1 MKGTTPFPRLA
12 LGKGGSL
19 GANSHEGAF
28 DWGYV
33 RGMNPTD
40 ELSSYYAELLEG
52 TYDCVDRVVLNA
64 YFPMGQTG
72 GGLRTWWRQLHGSDA
87 NLNDDQLRDMAGR
100 LSRRLRAYCAQH
112 QVPVIDAEAGQRK
125 HELAEEHLPQDPKF
139 RGLFLVITGNAPAP
153 VWEVKRNAQHQ
164 IIEVQHRRKW
174 PYVKHYYFHLMDP
187 EWGHVTL
194 RMCGYPPFGTQV
206 ILNGHEWVERQ
217 AVRQKVTV
225 AKSGNCFVEG
235 SDFAQVNRLAALLQ
249 RESAIGKLA
258 AVCER
263 WIYSSALCFAL
274 TREEQQRSGF
284 HYQYSVFQLEL
295 SRNLL
300 FARGGTMDEV
310 YQKLIDRTRQ
320 PLELEHLKT
329 IFGFRHRPRQKLK
342 RGRPGPEV
350 AKEVQAQGYNLT
362 VFKVRWGN
370 LTLKIYNKGGRVL
383 RVEVVVHNAKE
394 LRCGRVLQKLPVL
407 LERMSGM
414 LVRFLNTVQVAHVS
428 FLDQGAFERW
438 AEPSTRGTRR
448 LAGIDL
454 NKARNRHVVDAV
466 VGLATQPEGFR
477 LAELAAAVR
486 ARAGWGPKRYSVRQ
500 AAYDLAKLRGKKL
513 VRRKDQSRRY
523 VSDPSGVRTMCAYL
537 LLREKVIKPLLA
549 GVTRPV
555 GRPPKVLNPLDRHY
569 VNLRDELNRAFETIG
584 LAA

>member
-1 MKGTTPFPRLA
+1 
-12 LGKGGSL
+12 
-19 GANSHEGAF
+19 
-28 DWGYV
+28 
-33 RGMNPTD
+33 MNPTD

-52 TYDCVDRVVLNA
+52 SYDCVDRVVLNA

-87 NLNDDQLRDMAGR
+87 NLNDGQLRDMAGT
-100 LSRRLRAYCAQH
+100 LSRRLRAYCARH
-112 QVPVIDAEAGQRK
+112 KVPVIDAEAGQRK
-125 HELAEEHLPQDPKF
+125 HELAQEYLPKDPKF

-153 VWEVKRNAQHQ
+153 VWEVKRNAQNQ

-194 RMCGYPPFGTQV
+194 RMCGYPPFGAQV

-217 AVRQKVTV
+217 AQRQKVTV

-235 SDFAQVNRLAALLQ
+235 SDFAQVNRLAARLQ

-263 WIYSSALCFAL
+263 WLYSSALCFAL
-274 TREEQQRSGF
+274 TREEQERSGF
-284 HYQYSVFQLEL
+284 QYQYSVFQLEL

-300 FARGGTMDEV
+300 FARGATMDEV

-342 RGRPGPEV
+342 RGGRGPEV
-350 AKEVQAQGYNLT
+350 AKEVQAHSYDLT

-370 LTLKIYNKGGRVL
+370 LTLKIYDKGGRVL

-394 LRCGRVLQKLPVL
+394 LRCGKVLEKLPVL

-428 FLDQGAFERW
+428 FLDQGAFEGW
-438 AEPSTRGTRR
+438 AQPSTRGTRR

-466 VGLATQPEGFR
+466 VGLATQPEGFSLAQ
-477 LAELAAAVR
+477 LAEAVR
-486 ARAGWGPKRYSVRQ
+486 ARTGWGPKRYSVRQ

-549 GVTRPV
+549 GAVRPA
-555 GRPPKVLNPLDRHY
+555 GRPPKVLSPLDQHY
-569 VNLRDELNRAFETIG
+569 INLRGELNRTFETIG

>member
-1 MKGTTPFPRLA
+1 
-12 LGKGGSL
+12 
-19 GANSHEGAF
+19 
-28 DWGYV
+28 
-33 RGMNPTD
+33 MNPTD

-87 NLNDDQLRDMAGR
+87 NLNNDQLRDMAGT
-100 LSRRLRAYCAQH
+100 LSRRLRAYCARH
-112 QVPVIDAEAGQRK
+112 QVPVIEAEAGQRK
-125 HELAEEHLPQDPKF
+125 HELAEEHLPKDPKF

-153 VWEVKRNAQHQ
+153 VWEVKRNAQNQ

-174 PYVKHYYFHLMDP
+174 PYVKHYYFHLIDG

-284 HYQYSVFQLEL
+284 QYQYSVFQLEL

-342 RGRPGPEV
+342 RGRRGPEV
-350 AKEVQAQGYNLT
+350 AKEVQAHGYDLT

-370 LTLKIYNKGGRVL
+370 LTLKIYDKGGRVL

-394 LRCGRVLQKLPVL
+394 LRCGKVLQKLPVL

-466 VGLATQPEGFR
+466 VGLATQPEGFS
-477 LAELAAAVR
+477 LAELAEAVR
-486 ARAGWGPKRYSVRQ
+486 ARTGWGPKRYSVRQ

-513 VRRKDQSRRY
+513 AKRKEKSRRY

-549 GVTRPV
+549 GVVGPT

-569 VNLRDELNRAFETIG
+569 VNLREELNRTFETIG
-584 LAA
+584 LAT

>member
-1 MKGTTPFPRLA
+1 
-12 LGKGGSL
+12 
-19 GANSHEGAF
+19 
-28 DWGYV
+28 
-33 RGMNPTD
+33 MNPPD
-40 ELSSYYAELLEG
+40 ELSRYYAELLEG
-52 TYDCVDRVVLNA
+52 SYDCVDRVVLNA

-87 NLNDDQLRDMAGR
+87 NLNDDQLRDMAGA
-100 LSRRLRAYCAQH
+100 LSRRLRAYCARH
-112 QVPVIDAEAGQRK
+112 QVPVIEAEAGQRK
-125 HELAEEHLPQDPKF
+125 HELAEEHLPKDPKF

-153 VWEVKRNAQHQ
+153 VWEVKRNAQNQ

-174 PYVKHYYFHLMDP
+174 PYVKHYYFHLIDA

-217 AVRQKVTV
+217 AVRQQVTV

-284 HYQYSVFQLEL
+284 QYQYSVFQLEL

-300 FARGGTMDEV
+300 FARGATMDEV

-320 PLELEHLKT
+320 PLELEQLKT

-342 RGRPGPEV
+342 RGRTGPEV
-350 AKEVQAQGYNLT
+350 AKEVQAHGYDLT

-370 LTLKIYNKGGRVL
+370 LTLKIYDKGGRVL

-394 LRCGRVLQKLPVL
+394 LRCGKVLQKLPVL

-414 LVRFLNTVQVAHVS
+414 RVRFLNTVQVAHVS

-466 VGLATQPEGFR
+466 VGLATQPAGFS
-477 LAELAAAVR
+477 LAELAEAVR
-486 ARAGWGPKRYSVRQ
+486 ARTGWGPKRYSVRQ

-549 GVTRPV
+549 GVVRRT
-555 GRPPKVLNPLDRHY
+555 GRPPKVLHPLDQHY
-569 VNLRDELNRAFETIG
+569 VNLRVELNRTFETLG
-584 LAA
+584 LTA

>member
-1 MKGTTPFPRLA
+1 
-12 LGKGGSL
+12 
-19 GANSHEGAF
+19 
-28 DWGYV
+28 
-33 RGMNPTD
+33 MNPTD

-52 TYDCVDRVVLNA
+52 SYDCVDRVVLNA

-87 NLNDDQLRDMAGR
+87 NLNDGQLRDMAGT
-100 LSRRLRAYCAQH
+100 LSRRLRAYCARH
-112 QVPVIDAEAGQRK
+112 QVPVIEAEAGQRK
-125 HELAEEHLPQDPKF
+125 HELAEEHLPKDPKF

-153 VWEVKRNAQHQ
+153 VWEVKRNARNQ

-174 PYVKHYYFHLMDP
+174 PYVKHYYFHLIDA

-217 AVRQKVTV
+217 AVRQQVTV

-235 SDFAQVNRLAALLQ
+235 SDFAQVNRLAARLQ

-263 WIYSSALCFAL
+263 WLYSSALCFAL

-284 HYQYSVFQLEL
+284 QYQYSVFQLEL

-342 RGRPGPEV
+342 RGRRGPEV
-350 AKEVQAQGYNLT
+350 AKEVQAHGYDLT

-370 LTLKIYNKGGRVL
+370 LTLKIYDKGGRVL

-394 LRCGRVLQKLPVL
+394 LRCGKVLQKLPVL

-466 VGLATQPEGFR
+466 VGLATQPGGFS
-477 LAELAAAVR
+477 LAELAGAVR
-486 ARAGWGPKRYSVRQ
+486 ARTGWGPKKYSVRQ

-549 GVTRPV
+549 GVVRPS
-555 GRPPKVLNPLDRHY
+555 GRSPKVLHPLDRHY
-569 VNLRDELNRAFETIG
+569 VNLREELNRTFETIG

>member
-1 MKGTTPFPRLA
+1 
-12 LGKGGSL
+12 
-19 GANSHEGAF
+19 
-28 DWGYV
+28 
-33 RGMNPTD
+33 MNPTD

-52 TYDCVDRVVLNA
+52 SYDCVDRVVLNA

-87 NLNDDQLRDMAGR
+87 NLNDDQLRDMAGT
-100 LSRRLRAYCAQH
+100 LWRRLRAYCARH
-112 QVPVIDAEAGQRK
+112 QVPVIEAEAGQRK

-139 RGLFLVITGNAPAP
+139 RGLFVVITGNAPAP
-153 VWEVKRNAQHQ
+153 VWEVKRNAQNQ
-164 IIEVQHRRKW
+164 IIGVQHRRKW
-174 PYVKHYYFHLMDP
+174 PYVKHYYFHLIDAQ
-187 EWGHVTL
+187 WGHVTL

-217 AVRQKVTV
+217 ALRQNVTV

-235 SDFAQVNRLAALLQ
+235 SDFARVNRLAARLQ

-284 HYQYSVFQLEL
+284 QYQYSVFQLEL

-300 FARGGTMDEV
+300 FVRGGTMDEV

-342 RGRPGPEV
+342 RGGRGPEV
-350 AKEVQAQGYNLT
+350 AKSVQAHGYDLT

-370 LTLKIYNKGGRVL
+370 LTLKIYDKGGRVL

-394 LRCGRVLQKLPVL
+394 LRCGKVLEKLPVL

-466 VGLATQPEGFR
+466 VGLATQPTGFS
-477 LAELAAAVR
+477 LAELAEAVR
-486 ARAGWGPKRYSVRQ
+486 ARTGWGPKRYSVRQ

-513 VRRKDQSRRY
+513 AKRKEKSRRY
-523 VSDPSGVRTMCAYL
+523 VSDPNGVRTMCAYL

-549 GVTRPV
+549 GVVCPV
-555 GRPPKVLNPLDRHY
+555 GRPPKLLNPLDRHY
-569 VNLRDELNRAFETIG
+569 VNLRAELNRTFETIG

>member
-1 MKGTTPFPRLA
+1 
-12 LGKGGSL
+12 
-19 GANSHEGAF
+19 
-28 DWGYV
+28 
-33 RGMNPTD
+33 MNPTD

-52 TYDCVDRVVLNA
+52 AYDCVDRVVLNA

-87 NLNDDQLRDMAGR
+87 NLNDDQLRDMAGT
-100 LSRRLRAYCAQH
+100 LARRLRAYCARH

-125 HELAEEHLPQDPKF
+125 HELAEEHLPKDPKF

-153 VWEVKRNAQHQ
+153 VWEVKRNAQNQ

-174 PYVKHYYFHLMDP
+174 PYVKHYYFHLIDP

-217 AVRQKVTV
+217 AVRQQETV

-235 SDFAQVNRLAALLQ
+235 SDFAQVNRLAARLQ

-263 WIYSSALCFAL
+263 WLYSSALCFAL

-284 HYQYSVFQLEL
+284 QYQYSVFQLEL

-320 PLELEHLKT
+320 PLELEQLKT

-342 RGRPGPEV
+342 WGRRGPEV
-350 AKEVQAQGYNLT
+350 AKEVQAHGYDLT

-370 LTLKIYNKGGRVL
+370 LTLKIYDKGGRVL

-394 LRCGRVLQKLPVL
+394 LRCGKVLQKLPVL

-438 AEPSTRGTRR
+438 AQPSTRGTRR

-466 VGLATQPEGFR
+466 VGLATQPAGFS
-477 LAELAAAVR
+477 LAELAEAVR
-486 ARAGWGPKRYSVRQ
+486 ARTGWGPKRYSVRQ

-523 VSDPSGVRTMCAYL
+523 VSDPSGVRTMCAYV

-549 GVTRPV
+549 GVTRPI
-555 GRPPKVLNPLDRHY
+555 GRPPKALSPLDRHY
-569 VNLRDELNRAFETIG
+569 VNLREELNRTFDTIG

>member
-1 MKGTTPFPRLA
+1 
-12 LGKGGSL
+12 
-19 GANSHEGAF
+19 
-28 DWGYV
+28 
-33 RGMNPTD
+33 MNPTD

-87 NLNDDQLRDMAGR
+87 NLNDEQLRDMAGT
-100 LSRRLRAYCAQH
+100 LSRRLRAYCARH

-125 HELAEEHLPQDPKF
+125 HELAEEHLPKDPKF

-153 VWEVKRNAQHQ
+153 VWEVKRNARNQ

-174 PYVKHYYFHLMDP
+174 PYVKHYYFHLIDA

-225 AKSGNCFVEG
+225 TKSGNCFVEG

-284 HYQYSVFQLEL
+284 QYQYSVFQLEL

-300 FARGGTMDEV
+300 FARGDTMDEV

-342 RGRPGPEV
+342 RGGRGPEV
-350 AKEVQAQGYNLT
+350 AKEVQAHGYDLT

-370 LTLKIYNKGGRVL
+370 LTLKIYDKGGRVL

-394 LRCGRVLQKLPVL
+394 LRCGKVLEKLPVL

-466 VGLATQPEGFR
+466 VGLATQPEGFS
-477 LAELAAAVR
+477 LAELAEAVR
-486 ARAGWGPKRYSVRQ
+486 ARTGWGPKRYSVRQ

-549 GVTRPV
+549 GVVRPS
-555 GRPPKVLNPLDRHY
+555 GRSPKVLHPLDQHY
-569 VNLRDELNRAFETIG
+569 VNLREELNRTFETIG